1 MFKSVKCP
9 ICGKS
14 FVPAPYHVYK
24 MFIKG
29 SYRYLCSW
37 SCYRKAEREK
47 ENKKKTKEE

>member
-1 MFKSVKCP
+1 MFDKIIDGFVKTF
-9 ICGKS
+9 I
-14 FVPAPYHVYK
+14 AEDRYK